1 MKLYRYEDHM
11 YSEVSID
18 PEGSESY
25 YSIGPKVELS
35 TYEVVRETPCGYWI
49 RSGNS
54 GAFIHGPERW
64 INKTTRKRYALP
76 SKKEAMESFLHRKS
90 KQISIISHQLDRA
103 KRAHFDGTEMLAKLV
118 EQE

>member
-1 MKLYRYEDHM
+1 V
-11 YSEVSID
+11 YSGVSID
-18 PEGSESY
+18 PGGSEHY
-25 YSIGPKVELS
+25 YTIGPKVELS
-35 TYEVVRETPCGYWI
+35 TYDVVRETPCGYWI

-64 INKTTRKRYALP
+64 VSKATRKRFALP
-76 SKKEAMESFLHRKS
+76 SQKEAMESFLRRKS

-103 KRAHFDGTEMLAKLV
+103 KRAHELGSEMMVKLV